1 MNTNSLQAVQATLNE
16 RGARDVKFL
25 FKRESVAVPATDLE
39 EDLAD
44 VLSKFLAGKHKVVEE
59 LPSEELTTSN

>member
-1 MNTNSLQAVQATLNE
+1 MNTNSLEAVQATLNE

-39 EDLAD
+39 EDLSD
-44 VLSKFLAGKHKVVEE
+44 VLSKFLAGRYSVAEK
-59 LPSEELTTSN
+59 LPSEELTNNN

>member
-1 MNTNSLQAVQATLNE
+1 MSTNVLEVVQSTLDK

-39 EDLAD
+39 EDLAN
-44 VLSKFLAGKHKVVEE
+44 VLSRFLAGKFTVVEK
-59 LPSEELTTSN
+59 LPSEELTC

>member
-1 MNTNSLQAVQATLNE
+1 MSTSVLEVVQSTLDR

-25 FKRESVAVPATDLE
+25 FKRESVGVPVTDLE

-44 VLSKFLAGKHKVVEE
+44 VLSKFLAGGFTVVGK
-59 LPSEELTTSN
+59 LPSEELTNNN